1 MGNARQRFLDA
12 EIPEGHEGP
21 LRLCAVTRTPHPID
35 DLIRFVAGPTGEIVP
50 DLARR
55 LPGRGVWVCAD
66 AATVDTAVRT
76 KVFSKS
82 LKRQINAAQDLAGT
96 VAAQLAGRAIA
107 ALSMANKAGL
117 VTMGFAQVEAAIE
130 KGNVAALVHGCDAA
144 AGGRDKLDRKFT
156 AISTASGREPVIVAE
171 LTIEQMSLA
180 IGRANVVHAALN
192 HGGATKKFVTE
203 AGRLARY
210 RPAALASAAS

>member
-1 MGNARQRFLDA
+1 M
-12 EIPEGHEGP
+12 
-21 LRLCAVTRTPHPID
+21 TRTPHPID
-35 DLIRFVAGPTGEIVP
+35 DLIRFVADPTGEIVP

-66 AATVDTAVRT
+66 EATVDAAVRT

-82 LKRQINAAQDLAGT
+82 LKRQTKAPAGLAET
-96 VAAQLAGRAIA
+96 VAGQLAGRAIA
-107 ALSMANKAGL
+107 ALSLANKAGL
-117 VTMGFAQVEAAIE
+117 VTMGFAQVEAALD
-130 KGNVAALVHGCDAA
+130 KGQVSALVHGRDAA
-144 AGGRDKLDRKFT
+144 AGGCDKLDRKFT
-156 AISTASGREPVIVAE
+156 AISTASGRTPVIVAE

-210 RPAALASAAS
+210 RPAALAPAAS